1 MIIVQIVL
9 FVDINFRRVIVIYS
23 KKKKIII
30 FFWFINNDIM
40 NKMKNILKI
49 DILIGNNINS
59 DTFVIKKKIQMQNLD
74 QSFLRLSIP
83 LNEENTTV
91 VLTTLVSILLTTD

>member
-1 MIIVQIVL
+1 
-9 FVDINFRRVIVIYS
+9 
-23 KKKKIII
+23 
-30 FFWFINNDIM
+30 M

-91 VLTTLVSILLTTD
+91 VPTTLVSILLTTD

>member
-1 MIIVQIVL
+1 
-9 FVDINFRRVIVIYS
+9 
-23 KKKKIII
+23 
-30 FFWFINNDIM
+30 M

>member
-1 MIIVQIVL
+1 
-9 FVDINFRRVIVIYS
+9 
-23 KKKKIII
+23 
-30 FFWFINNDIM
+30 M

-49 DILIGNNINS
+49 DILIVNNINS